1 MKQIK
6 WMVLLLNVL
15 SSALVFGME
24 RPHMTEA
31 FVRKLASDAFVGQ
44 STDSLD
50 ELQDALNV
58 NPELVHPVLEQR
70 ILKNTDDA
78 NTEDVLAYIY
88 YLNMYIGKPETN
100 LNTIKSILRNCL
112 NDNLR
117 YKSMVLDGIQTDKF
131 FTELFDILSDTSV
144 EELQEWHAIFAN
156 TRHAE
161 SILTIIRDRQGI
173 PTEDVLEL
181 QDEQERPTA
190 ESVRVTQP
198 DRQVQLQARKYT
210 RGYWYN
216 LVRQMRN
223 AVKKNDIHTLSC
235 LCQDH
240 LTSSDAKNAMP
251 LDVYNEIMSIMR
263 LVFEASE
270 DEHVQHVWQNIQR
283 DSIDRARNDLQ
294 ELQEATQE
302 RRAPDYTKEHKIVP
316 ATQFPL
322 TPEQEESIQQ
332 IGKEIEQL
340 IEKAPAPSS
349 SAPKR
354 RIEVLVP
361 SMNIDGQPQEG
372 AAAALFDI
380 AHDAGYE
387 SINHMLASDEGKAL
401 LHAMGYDTTRLCEQY
416 KPKILG
422 KGKTRKRA
430 LSAVEPV
437 EEQNMLPQDEKAS
450 AVLPVNAIPSPSAK
464 KISISSAEAS
474 IPVDAGNVQTLGTLG
489 GFIMFAQN
497 RPVLTIVGICAVA
510 YIGSWLYNKY
520 WVDNKDE
527 KIEEKKN
534 DIASEVTI
542 EEKNQQPVEQKKL
555 VKIYVQQNIKNVD
568 KKC

>member
-15 SSALVFGME
+15 GSALVFGME

-44 STDSLD
+44 SRDSLD
-50 ELQDALNV
+50 ELQSALNV

-78 NTEDVLAYIY
+78 NAEDVLAYIY

-144 EELQEWHAIFAN
+144 EELQEWHTIFAN

-173 PTEDVLEL
+173 STEDVLEL
-181 QDEQERPTA
+181 QAEQEGPPYLYIP
-190 ESVRVTQP
+190 SSIQP
-198 DRQVQLQARKYT
+198 DRQAQLQARKDNAS
-210 RGYWYN
+210 YWMT
-216 LVRQMRN
+216 LERQMRN
-223 AVKKNDIHTLSC
+223 AVKKNDIHTLLDLFS
-235 LCQDH
+235 DNF
-240 LTSSDAKNAMP
+240 SSDSINVMP
-251 LDVYNEIMSIMR
+251 SDAYNEIMSIIR
-263 LVFEASE
+263 PIFETSV
-270 DEHVQHVWQNIQR
+270 DERVQHVWQNFQR

-542 EEKNQQPVEQKKL
+542 EEKNQQPVEQKK
-555 VKIYVQQNIKNVD
+555 ISKNLRTTKH
-568 KKC
+568 KKRR